1 MTKKDVNTAPLEAS
15 TPPATPL
22 DANTSTLATRMMNVL
37 EREHELSKMAK
48 EISVGLPIREDSA
61 RAIAARIGNH
71 PLAMAAFGSWI
82 EALQEAIE
90 DSVASVAF
98 GSGHG
103 SAEKVVIHMLRERLD
118 ELSRQAEQITSR
130 LSKGGR
136 PPERSLVGASG
147 FDDAATPSPAA
158 RTATQL
164 QDDAGR

>member
-1 MTKKDVNTAPLEAS
+1 MTKIDENPAPLKAS
-15 TPPATPL
+15 SRTAASE
-22 DANTSTLATRMMNVL
+22 DSEGSTLAARMMNVL

-130 LSKGGR
+130 LSKGGS

-147 FDDAATPSPAA
+147 FDDSARPPSAS
-158 RTATQL
+158 RKATQP